1 MLKIAVDSG
10 GTFTDFVV
18 SDGEFF
24 SIFKVPSTPHHPA
37 EALLRG
43 LSKVLPL
50 NDGEGWQLF
59 HGTTVCTNAILERNF
74 AKTAF
79 VSNKG
84 FEDILFLARQ
94 TRPRLYALEPEI
106 PSPPVEHEDC
116 FGISCRMNFKGE
128 EIEKLD
134 DKEVVALAKKL
145 ASYDAVAVCLLFSYA
160 NPEHEEKIA
169 NALEN
174 KMVSL
179 SHEVSPEFREY
190 ERAMTTVLNA
200 SIGNLMKE
208 YLSELSQRCVAI
220 EKYIMSSTGG
230 LTSVEDAIELPV
242 RTVMSG
248 PAAGV
253 AAAHWLG
260 EKHKRKKLIA
270 FDMGGTSTDV
280 TLILDEPDAASLEEI
295 NGLPLRLRRVNVHT
309 IGCGGGSIAYLD
321 SAGAL
326 RVGPKSAG
334 ADPGPA
340 LYGKGNEPTVTDADF
355 LLGRLSIEFFGGGS
369 DFVLSF
375 DNAEKSIRSLAE
387 DLKSQNVIETAAAIV
402 EIAES
407 QMARAIRKVSSEKGY
422 EPADFTLVCFG
433 GAGGMHVCS
442 LAEELGIREILYP
455 VVPGVFS
462 ALGLLVAPRVY
473 ETSISVLGK
482 ASQKDWENVYGEL
495 KQKAVTKLG
504 TNFDKEIY
512 YADLRYEGQSHEIEV
527 RFEAGTS
534 FEKACTLF
542 EKQHQKRYG
551 FSKKGRPVEW
561 VTARIRLE
569 KYFSPMEPPYVKRNV
584 FFDKLPSEKEGFW
597 KGKHIHAQV
606 IYRFSLSPGE
616 HVLGPAVLLQEDST
630 LFLSPNWQSVVL
642 DDATLRIYPI

>member
-1 MLKIAVDSG
+1 MDSG

-18 SDGEFF
+18 SDGESFT
-24 SIFKVPSTPHHPA
+24 IFKIPSTPHHPA
-37 EALLRG
+37 SALLLG
-43 LSKVLPL
+43 LSKALASTYE
-50 NDGEGWQLF
+50 DRWQLF
-59 HGTTVCTNAILERNF
+59 HGTTVCTNAILERKF

-84 FEDILFLARQ
+84 FEDVLFLARQ
-94 TRPRLYALEPEI
+94 TRPQLYALEPEI
-106 PSPPVEHEDC
+106 PSPPVEREDC
-116 FGISCRMNFKGE
+116 FGISCRMNYQGE
-128 EIEKLD
+128 EISKLD
-134 DKEVVALAKKL
+134 DEEVLALAKKL
-145 ASYDAVAVCLLFSYA
+145 APYDAVAVCLLFSYA
-160 NPEHEEKIA
+160 NPEHENKIA

-174 KMVSL
+174 RMVSL

-208 YLSELSQRCVAI
+208 YLSEISQESRAT

-242 RTVMSG
+242 KTVMSG

-253 AAAHWLG
+253 AAVHWLG
-260 EKHKRKKLIA
+260 KKHKKTKLIA

-280 TLILDEPDAASLEEI
+280 TLILDEPDATSLEEI

-326 RVGPKSAG
+326 KVGPKSAG

-340 LYGKGNEPTVTDADF
+340 LYGKGKEPTVTDADF
-355 LLGRLSIEFFGGGS
+355 LLGRLSIDLFGGGS
-369 DFVLSF
+369 GFALSP
-375 DNAEKSIRSLAE
+375 DNAEKSIRNLAGKLNIE
-387 DLKSQNVIETAAAIV
+387 NVIETSAAIV

-422 EPADFTLVCFG
+422 EPADFTLVCYG

-455 VVPGVFS
+455 VAPGVFS
-462 ALGLLVAPRVY
+462 AFGLLTAPRVY
-473 ETSISVLGK
+473 EMSISVLGK
-482 ASQKDWENVYGEL
+482 ANQKDWINVYGEL
-495 KQKAVTKLG
+495 KQNAVTKLG
-504 TNFDKEIY
+504 MDFDKEIY
-512 YADLRYEGQSHEIEV
+512 YADLRYKGQSHEIEV
-527 RFEAGTS
+527 RFEPGTS
-534 FEKACTLF
+534 FENVCALF
-542 EKQHQKRYG
+542 EEQHRKRYG
-551 FSKKGRPVEW
+551 FSTKGRAIEW

-569 KYFSPMEPPYVKRNV
+569 KYFSPVEFPYGKRKE
-584 FFDKLPSEKEGFW
+584 FAYKLPPEKKGFW
-597 KGKHIHAQV
+597 KGKHIHARV

-616 HVLGPAVLLQEDST
+616 QVIGPALLLQEDST
-630 LFLSPNWQSVVL
+630 LFLPSNWQSLVL
-642 DDATLRIYPI
+642 EDGTLRIYPI